1 MEKQE
6 EIKQIVEIL
15 FNRFGSFKLSK
26 CQTARVVG
34 VSTSTIDRHRKAG
47 TGIRY
52 QQDTSTSN
60 IYYSLS
66 SIAEYIV
73 NNDIQTI

>member
-26 CQTARVVG
+26 CQAARVVG
-34 VSTSTIDRHRKAG
+34 VSTSTVDRQRKAG
-47 TGIRY
+47 TGIRF
-52 QQDTSTSN
+52 QQETETSN
-60 IYYSLS
+60 VFYKIHA
-66 SIAEYIV
+66 IAEYIV
-73 NNDIQTI
+73 MNDIKVV